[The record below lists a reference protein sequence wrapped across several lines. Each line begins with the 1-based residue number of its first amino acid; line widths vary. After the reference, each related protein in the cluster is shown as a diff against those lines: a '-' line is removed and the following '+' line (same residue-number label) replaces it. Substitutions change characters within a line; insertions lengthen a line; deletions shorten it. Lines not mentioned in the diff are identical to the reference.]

1 MKTAVIISKKD
12 QAGINIYEFLKDL
25 ENVYLVEEESI
36 YCDDIDKKIKADNFI
51 FATKHQSVS
60 GKPCLLVHI
69 PGNWDKAELGGR
81 NRTLCRSSGYLKDAF
96 LLLKR
101 LNKDKKYEVSVE
113 AVHHGPFLEKPVMF
127 IELGSSKEEWDD
139 KDAAKIIANVIKE
152 VLKKSVKR
160 YKTVIVL
167 GGGHYNVVS
176 NKILERTEY
185 DISYICPKHYLEVLD
200 EEMLK
205 QVLEKSHNKVEMFVL
220 DYKGLGNSKK
230 KVIDLLNKMK
240 LKYVKSSEILT
251 TYE

>member
-1 MKTAVIISKKD
+1 MGGLPLIHKHDTFSVDDMPALDSKSPDSNDKT
-12 QAGINIYEFLKDL
+12 INKL
-25 ENVYLVEEESI
+25 
-36 YCDDIDKKIKADNFI
+36 
-51 FATKHQSVS
+51 
-60 GKPCLLVHI
+60 
-69 PGNWDKAELGGR
+69 
-81 NRTLCRSSGYLKDAF
+81 
-96 LLLKR
+96 
-101 LNKDKKYEVSVE
+101 
-113 AVHHGPFLEKPVMF
+113 
-127 IELGSSKEEWDD
+127 
-139 KDAAKIIANVIKE
+139 
-152 VLKKSVKR
+152 LKKSVKR

-220 DYKGLGNSKK
+220 DYKGLGKSKK

-240 LKYVKSSEILT
+240 LKYVKSGEILT